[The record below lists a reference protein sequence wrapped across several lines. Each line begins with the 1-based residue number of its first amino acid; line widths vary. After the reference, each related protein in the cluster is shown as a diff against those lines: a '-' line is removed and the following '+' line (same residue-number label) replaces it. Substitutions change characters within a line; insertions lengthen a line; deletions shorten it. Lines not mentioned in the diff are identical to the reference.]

1 MSSNLILY
9 SVADRIATISLNRPE
24 KRNAFNPELVSALT
38 AALLNASDDEE
49 VKVIVLKAV
58 GSVFSAGADLQ
69 YLQQLQ
75 QNTHEENVADSEL
88 LKTLFSTIYYL
99 PKVVIA
105 QVEGHAIAGGC
116 GLATVC
122 DITFAVPEARFGYTE
137 VRLGFVPAIVS
148 CFLLRKT
155 SETIAKKI
163 LLSGDLFSAEEALA
177 YNLITYV
184 TNGEEIDLK
193 VSDFAKQLCETASGN
208 SLIVT
213 KQLIG
218 QTTNPGLEKSLAL
231 AVQINARVR
240 ESEDFKRGIAAF
252 LNKEQIKW

>member
-1 MSSNLILY
+1 MTPPLVLY
-9 SVADRIATISLNRPE
+9 SVSDRIATISLNRPE

-38 AALLNASDDEE
+38 TALLKAGDDEE
-49 VKVIVLKAV
+49 VKVIILKAI
-58 GSVFSAGADLQ
+58 GSTFSAGADLA

-75 QNTHEENVADSEL
+75 DNTHEENVNDSQN
-88 LKTLFSTIYYL
+88 LKTLFTTIYYL

-122 DITFAVPEARFGYTE
+122 DITFAVPEAKFGYTE
-137 VRLGFVPAIVS
+137 VKLGFVPAIVS

-163 LLSGDLFSAEEALA
+163 LLTGDLFSAEEALT
-177 YNLITYV
+177 YNLITFV
-184 TNGEEIDLK
+184 TNKDEISQTVIK
-193 VSDFAKQLCETASGN
+193 FATRLCNETSGN
-208 SLIVT
+208 SLMVT

-218 QTTNPGLEKSLAL
+218 QTTNAGLEKSLEL

-240 ESEDFKRGIAAF
+240 ENEDFKRGIAAF
-252 LNKEQIKW
+252 ISKEQIKW

>member
-1 MSSNLILY
+1 MTSPLVLY

-24 KRNAFNPELVSALT
+24 KRNAFNPELVSSLT
-38 AALLNASDDEE
+38 AALLQASDDEE
-49 VKVIVLKAV
+49 VKVIILKAE
-58 GSVFSAGADLQ
+58 GNTFSAGADLA

-75 QNTHEENVADSEL
+75 QNTHEDNVKDSEN
-88 LKTLFSTIYYL
+88 LKTLFTTIYYL

-122 DITFAVPEARFGYTE
+122 DIIFAIPEASFGYTE
-137 VRLGFVPAIVS
+137 VKLGFVPAIVS
-148 CFLLRKT
+148 SFLLRKT
-155 SETIAKKI
+155 GETIAKKI
-163 LLSGDLFSAEEALA
+163 LLTGDLFSAEQALA

-184 TNGEEIDLK
+184 TNKAEISQT
-193 VSDFAKQLCETASGN
+193 VQDFALKLCNEASGN
-208 SLIVT
+208 SLMVT

-218 QTTNPGLEKSLAL
+218 QTTNPALDNSLNL

-240 ESEDFKRGIAAF
+240 ESEDFRKGVAAF
-252 LNKEQIKW
+252 ISKEKIKW